1 MGPQYFFFYPNNGSH
16 LNINYDM
23 TNVCK
28 KSINR
33 WRRGAEYLVTQS
45 LTQCGDLRNHRTH
58 LLRFGEDPSGKL
70 SQRALYLHS
79 LIGKIKSWIIK
90 VK

>member
-1 MGPQYFFFYPNNGSH
+1 MGPQYFFFYPKNRTH

-28 KSINR
+28 KSINK

-58 LLRFGEDPSGKL
+58 LLRHGEDPNGKL
-70 SQRALYLHS
+70 SQRALNLHS
-79 LIGKIKSWIIK
+79 LIEKIKS
-90 VK
+90 

>member
-1 MGPQYFFFYPNNGSH
+1 MGPQYFFFYPKNRSH

-33 WRRGAEYLVTQS
+33 WRRGVEYLVTQS
-45 LTQCGDLRNHRTH
+45 LTQCGDLRNHHTH
-58 LLRFGEDPSGKL
+58 LLRLGEDPNGKL
-70 SQRALYLHS
+70 SQRALNLHS
-79 LIGKIKSWIIK
+79 LIEKIKS
-90 VK
+90 